1 MSEALSNN
9 HTIERSSG
17 AVRAQEP
24 RRNAPQDV
32 TIDYAAIAGLVQG
45 AGEISA
51 LARTGAGVS
60 VKASESNLPGM
71 AGRDRS
77 TSSRLMPGR
86 GSALQALGSSGDATT
101 QAIQEMKQMSS
112 RHDPASRLNGQVPA
126 EGVADANVSAS
137 VERGGKTTARGES
150 GAPAKAAV
158 NQSNAAS
165 AVGQS
170 TGSAAASAVS
180 QASHAISQ
188 GGAMMNSQG
197 ANRANGNDAR
207 LVGTGVGGVEG
218 ARSTAPASATGA
230 KTGQQGTG
238 STGSNANGAANT
250 KGVVASRGVTF
261 SVEARAT
268 GLKAKAA
275 EMDAQGKPVEA
286 QAVRGLAAVLRQKG
300 GNVTLRLAPETLGDL
315 KVTMKLDGAQ
325 VWASIEATTESARK
339 LLEGQRDSLR
349 EALEAHG
356 LKVERLDVSAVKHES
371 GSEPRRT
378 GVKDHAQA
386 SQESSQQSLSSGM
399 NNSSHAG
406 EDRRSEEGWGRTPRE
421 FAMGGSARIAGEIEA
436 GGAGEMLVTVR
447 GAPVRVWTEPQGQT
461 MRLRVDAVV

>member
-24 RRNAPQDV
+24 RRSSFQDPS
-32 TIDYAAIAGLVQG
+32 IDYAAIAGLVQG

-60 VKASESNLPGM
+60 VKASESSLPGM

-86 GSALQALGSSGDATT
+86 GSAVQALGSSGDATSL
-101 QAIQEMKQMSS
+101 AAQELKQISS
-112 RHDPASRLNGQVPA
+112 RHDPATRLAGQVPGDSSA
-126 EGVADANVSAS
+126 ELDSNVS
-137 VERGGKTTARGES
+137 EGLDRGGRVTSRGDEGES
-150 GAPAKAAV
+150 RRAITGA
-158 NQSNAAS
+158 SNS
-165 AVGQS
+165 ATQANLGTGTTVTS
-170 TGSAAASAVS
+170 TVS
-180 QASHAISQ
+180 QASNVASL
-188 GGAMMNSQG
+188 GGAAQSAGRVESAPSKAVTNGSSAIQG
-197 ANRANGNDAR
+197 VRATVAA
-207 LVGTGVGGVEG
+207 G
-218 ARSTAPASATGA
+218 ASGA
-230 KTGQQGTG
+230 KTGQQGAG
-238 STGSNANGAANT
+238 SSGTNSSGAANA
-250 KGVVASRGVTF
+250 KGVVAGRGVNF
-261 SVEARAT
+261 RVEARAT

-275 EMDAQGKPVEA
+275 ELEAQGKPVEA

-300 GNVTLRLAPETLGDL
+300 GNVTMRLAPETLGDL

-325 VWASIEATTESARK
+325 VWASIEATTDSARQ

-356 LKVERLDVSAVKHES
+356 LKVERLEVSAVKHES

-378 GVKDHAQA
+378 GVKDHAEA
-386 SQESSQQSLSSGM
+386 SQQGSSSGM

-421 FAMGGSARIAGEIEA
+421 FAMGGSARVADDMDA

-447 GAPVRVWTEPQGQT
+447 GAPVRVWTEPQGQS

>member
-17 AVRAQEP
+17 AVRAQES

-60 VKASESNLPGM
+60 VKASDANLPGM
-71 AGRDRS
+71 AGRDRG
-77 TSSRLMPGR
+77 TSSRLLPGR
-86 GSALQALGSSGDATT
+86 GSAVQALGSSGDATSL
-101 QAIQEMKQMSS
+101 AAQELKQMSS
-112 RHDPASRLNGQVPA
+112 RHDPEARLAGQVPGETVPDA
-126 EGVADANVSAS
+126 SPGGSESADRGTKATSRGDAGALNKATTGAGSAAS
-137 VERGGKTTARGES
+137 Q
-150 GAPAKAAV
+150 V
-158 NQSNAAS
+158 NQTNGSAATNAVSHAAS
-165 AVGQS
+165 AMSLNGTTQNAS
-170 TGSAAASAVS
+170 RTATPDAKPATSGISAT
-180 QASHAISQ
+180 QA
-188 GGAMMNSQG
+188 
-197 ANRANGNDAR
+197 
-207 LVGTGVGGVEG
+207 T
-218 ARSTAPASATGA
+218 RSTIAANAAGA

-238 STGSNANGAANT
+238 STGTNTNGAAT
-250 KGVVASRGVTF
+250 AKGVVAGRGVTF

-275 EMDAQGKPVEA
+275 DLEAQGKPVEA

-300 GNVTLRLAPETLGDL
+300 GNVTMRLAPETLGDL

-325 VWASIEATTESARK
+325 VWASIEATTESARQ

-356 LKVERLDVSAVKHES
+356 LKVERLEVSAVKQES

-386 SQESSQQSLSSGM
+386 SQEGLSSGM

-421 FAMGGSARIAGEIEA
+421 FAIGGSARVADEMDA

>member
-9 HTIERSSG
+9 HTIERISG
-17 AVRAQEP
+17 AAKAQES
-24 RRNAPQDV
+24 RRNTLQDV
-32 TIDYAAIAGLVQG
+32 NIDYAAIAGLVQG

-60 VKASESNLPGM
+60 VKASDANLPGM
-71 AGRDRS
+71 AGRDRG

-86 GSALQALGSSGDATT
+86 GSAIQALGSSGDATS

-112 RHDPASRLNGQVPA
+112 RHDPAARLAGQVPGDA
-126 EGVADANVSAS
+126 ATDASGNASDVSDRSTQATSRADIGATNKATTGVPASAS
-137 VERGGKTTARGES
+137 QTGQATN
-150 GAPAKAAV
+150 PAAT
-158 NQSNAAS
+158 NAAS
-165 AVGQS
+165 QASGAMSQNGVAQNASRTTSAESKPAAIGI
-170 TGSAAASAVS
+170 TGAQGVRSNVAASGS
-180 QASHAISQ
+180 
-188 GGAMMNSQG
+188 
-197 ANRANGNDAR
+197 
-207 LVGTGVGGVEG
+207 GT
-218 ARSTAPASATGA
+218 
-230 KTGQQGTG
+230 KTGQQGAG
-238 STGSNANGAANT
+238 SAGTNTNGVANT
-250 KGVVASRGVTF
+250 KGIVAGRGVAF

-275 EMDAQGKPVEA
+275 DLEAQGKPVEA

-300 GNVTLRLAPETLGDL
+300 GNVTMRLAPETLGDL

-325 VWASIEATTESARK
+325 VWASIEATTESARQ

-356 LKVERLDVSAVKHES
+356 LKVERLDVSAVKQES

-386 SQESSQQSLSSGM
+386 SQEGSQQGLSSGM

-421 FAMGGSARIAGEIEA
+421 FAMGGSARIAGEMDA
-436 GGAGEMLVTVR
+436 GGAGEMLMTVR
-447 GAPVRVWTEPQGQT
+447 GAPVRVWTEPQGQA